1 MAVVVLQVPA
11 QSFTALD
18 LPIFDKREDV
28 CRLPA
33 RRSIP
38 QILMRPF
45 VVIVVRD
52 EFRDEVAQV
61 LLTADD
67 EVSGA
72 EELHPRALSEPYVSV
87 STHTAPAIRRHK
99 RLCLCHEFLPFDRLI
114 LSVRHE

>member
-1 MAVVVLQVPA
+1 MFQVPA
-11 QSFTALD
+11 ESFAAFD
-18 LPIFDKREDV
+18 LLIFDKREDV
-28 CRLPA
+28 GRLPA

-45 VVIVVRD
+45 VVIVVGD
-52 EFRDEVAQV
+52 EFREEITQVFLPADE
-61 LLTADD
+61 

-72 EELHPRALSEPYVSV
+72 GELHPRALSEPYVSV

>member
-1 MAVVVLQVPA
+1 MLQVPA
-11 QSFTALD
+11 ESFAAFDRL
-18 LPIFDKREDV
+18 IFDKREDLG
-28 CRLPA
+28 RLPA

-45 VVIVVRD
+45 VVIVVCD
-52 EFRDEVAQV
+52 EFRDEMPEG
-61 LLTADD
+61 LLAADD